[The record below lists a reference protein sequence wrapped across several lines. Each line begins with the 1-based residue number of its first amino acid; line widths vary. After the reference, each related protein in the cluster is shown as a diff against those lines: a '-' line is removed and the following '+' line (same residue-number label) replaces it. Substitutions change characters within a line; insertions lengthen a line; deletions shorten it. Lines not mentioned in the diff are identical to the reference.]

1 MSISLYKASVP
12 IFIQFLNALSSVL
25 DKGAAFAEARKIDPE
40 VLTGLRIYP
49 DMHPLAWQVRS
60 TTTHAVRACALI
72 AGVEQPEFGDA
83 QTTIPELKDRI
94 AKAVDF
100 LKTIKPDQMNG
111 KEDKEIVLNFGS
123 ARIQVHG
130 VVVLVEFLAAELLFP
145 RYDVLRHPAPMR
157 RRYRQTRLHGNA
169 GRIVGD
175 CAERG
180 RLRRRSNALPQMH
193 AVLRR
198 QVIFGA
204 GFHVE
209 RRVPRIAIAR
219 DAVNSELRGAVR
231 VR

>member
-1 MSISLYKASVP
+1 MSISLYNASVP

-111 KEDKEIVLNFGS
+111 KEDKEIVLKFGPRELNFTGLS
-123 ARIQVHG
+123 
-130 VVVLVEFLAAELLFP
+130 FLLNLSLPNFYFHATTS
-145 RYDVLRHPAPMR
+145 YDILRHCGVDIGKRDFMGTP
-157 RRYRQTRLHGNA
+157 
-169 GRIVGD
+169 
-175 CAERG
+175 
-180 RLRRRSNALPQMH
+180 
-193 AVLRR
+193 
-198 QVIFGA
+198 
-204 GFHVE
+204 VE
-209 RRVPRIAIAR
+209 
-219 DAVNSELRGAVR
+219 L
-231 VR
+231 